1 MADNRCFVYGRKHK
15 HTTYGAS
22 VTSGNILQ
30 CCSHEAQW
38 LVYSKTAAC
47 LPAPLTFIWTLS
59 LSRSLALC
67 SALALISLRVSV
79 CVLWEIIS
87 LIRYPTAWCGSERTT
102 ALLLIKVILKHLSL
116 PLFGPCVGARVRD
129 FWAVDVRRLVPDSI
143 VSLLTPLFAGRQKSR
158 IKQKPPYHSHTQK
171 PTRWQRK
178 QKQTV
183 RPPCARGGFAS
194 TLTTSRAG
202 PGFSPT
208 CSEKT
213 YRFGIVFFF
222 FFPLCH

>member
-1 MADNRCFVYGRKHK
+1 M
-15 HTTYGAS
+15 
-22 VTSGNILQ
+22 
-30 CCSHEAQW
+30 
-38 LVYSKTAAC
+38 
-47 LPAPLTFIWTLS
+47 
-59 LSRSLALC
+59 
-67 SALALISLRVSV
+67 

-143 VSLLTPLFAGRQKSR
+143 VSLLTPLFAERQKSR
-158 IKQKPPYHSHTQK
+158 IKQKPLYHSHTQK

-183 RPPCARGGFAS
+183 RPPCVRGGFAS
-194 TLTTSRAG
+194 TLRAG

-222 FFPLCH
+222 FFPFVINWTLNSIFFGFLKKTKQNRTEQNGTESFWLFTGFSLFIPWFLDTLFVSVAGVTLATALFPVMG